1 MRSLSISRAWE
12 ETRGLLAQDG
22 RLYVSVAL
30 ALIALPS
37 VINMLM
43 SPSGVNTAT
52 DPFWKGA
59 VAFVASL
66 IALAGQL
73 ALIRLAVGPST
84 TVGAAITHGLRRTPF
99 YVIVVILLILGLI
112 VLSIPLAIILIAA
125 GVPITSTG
133 VRLTNSPVI
142 VMVGLLYLVVAV
154 FVGVRMILSAP
165 IASAEDI
172 GPIAI
177 LRRSWALTHG
187 YWWGLFGFVAV
198 FVVAAIIVAFAVS
211 SALGVVLRLT
221 VGPLEPM
228 SGAALMNGLV
238 QSVVSA
244 GISTI
249 FSLML
254 ARIYVQLRGQT
265 DYAETFR

>member
-1 MRSLSISRAWE
+1 MSSLSISRAWE
-12 ETRGLLAQDG
+12 ETRSLLAQDG
-22 RLYVSVAL
+22 RLYGSVAL

-37 VINMLM
+37 VINMLL
-43 SPSGVNTAT
+43 SPTGVNAAT
-52 DPFWKGA
+52 DPFWKAA

-99 YVIVVILLILGLI
+99 YVMVVILLILGLV
-112 VLSIPLAIILIAA
+112 VLSIPGAIILIAA

-133 VRLTNSPVI
+133 VRLPNSPAMLVAG
-142 VMVGLLYLVVAV
+142 MLYLAIAV

-165 IASAEDI
+165 ITSAEDV
-172 GPIAI
+172 GPIRI
-177 LRRSWALTHG
+177 LRRSWVITQGH
-187 YWWGLFGFVAV
+187 WWELFGFVAA
-198 FVVAAIIVAFAVS
+198 FVVAAMIVAFAVS
-211 SALGVVLRLT
+211 SALGIVLRLT

-228 SGAALMNGLV
+228 SGAALVNGLV

-244 GISTI
+244 GISTL

-254 ARIYVQLRGQT
+254 ARIYVQLRGEAN
-265 DYAETFR
+265 YAETFR